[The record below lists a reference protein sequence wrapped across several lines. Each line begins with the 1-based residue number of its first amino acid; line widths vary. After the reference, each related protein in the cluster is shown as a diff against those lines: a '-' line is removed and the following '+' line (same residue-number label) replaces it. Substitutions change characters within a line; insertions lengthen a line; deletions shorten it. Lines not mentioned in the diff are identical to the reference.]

1 MSTPNDGGPAFPPR
15 VYFKQSDGEAQTA
28 GAFIEGG
35 DGMSLRQHFAGLA
48 MAALLGREDTLAN
61 GAEARMF
68 RELARLSYAQAD
80 AMIAE
85 GTTK

>member
-1 MSTPNDGGPAFPPR
+1 MSTSINDGGPAFPDDR
-15 VYFKQSDGEAQTA
+15 SQV
-28 GAFIEGG
+28 
-35 DGMSLRQHFAGLA
+35 GMSLRQHFAGLA

-85 GTTK
+85 GTAK

>member
-1 MSTPNDGGPAFPPR
+1 MSTPINDGGPAFPVTLDHR
-15 VYFKQSDGEAQTA
+15 GCV
-28 GAFIEGG
+28 GAY
-35 DGMSLRQHFAGLA
+35 GMSLRQHFAGLA

-85 GTTK
+85 GAAK

>member
-1 MSTPNDGGPAFPPR
+1 MSTPINDVGPAFPCQPL
-15 VYFKQSDGEAQTA
+15 DAQGNPCNA
-28 GAFIEGG
+28 AQ

-80 AMIAE
+80 AMIAAGVE
-85 GTTK
+85 K

>member
-1 MSTPNDGGPAFPPR
+1 MSTPNDGGPAFPCQPL
-15 VYFKQSDGEAQTA
+15 DAQGNPCNA
-28 GAFIEGG
+28 AQ

-85 GTTK
+85 GAAK

>member
-1 MSTPNDGGPAFPPR
+1 MSTPTNGGPAFPCET
-15 VYFKQSDGEAQTA
+15 YGCDGISLGCE
-28 GAFIEGG
+28 
-35 DGMSLRQHFAGLA
+35 GMSLRQHFAGLA

-61 GAEARMF
+61 GAEAQMF

>member
-1 MSTPNDGGPAFPPR
+1 MSTPINDGGPAFPEP
-15 VYFKQSDGEAQTA
+15 DGFD
-28 GAFIEGG
+28 GIVPNIHP
-35 DGMSLRQHFAGLA
+35 GMSLRQHFAGLA

>member
-1 MSTPNDGGPAFPPR
+1 MSTSINDGGPAFPDDR
-15 VYFKQSDGEAQTA
+15 SQV
-28 GAFIEGG
+28 
-35 DGMSLRQHFAGLA
+35 GMSLRQHFAGLA

-85 GTTK
+85 GAAK

>member
-1 MSTPNDGGPAFPPR
+1 MSTPINNGGTAFPCQPL
-15 VYFKQSDGEAQTA
+15 DAQGNPCNA
-28 GAFIEGG
+28 AQ

-80 AMIAE
+80 AMIAAGVE
-85 GTTK
+85 K

>member
-1 MSTPNDGGPAFPPR
+1 MSTPINDGGPAFPSVARDGNWQPR
-15 VYFKQSDGEAQTA
+15 C
-28 GAFIEGG
+28 

-80 AMIAE
+80 AMIAAGVE
-85 GTTK
+85 K

>member
-1 MSTPNDGGPAFPPR
+1 MSTPIYDGGPAFP
-15 VYFKQSDGEAQTA
+15 VSCAADGTPLRASYLDT
-28 GAFIEGG
+28 

-85 GTTK
+85 GATK